1 MAHDTKRKTD
11 DAPATYTGLAPDGF
25 VAFGVSL
32 PSGVPLT
39 LVDAVMVVPLA
50 ANNRRNIAHKWRRD
64 ANVPKA
70 VGVAVGMSED
80 GTAEIGMGAG
90 LPAGGLYTE
99 RK

>member
-50 ANNRRNIAHKWRRD
+50 
-64 ANVPKA
+64 KA

-90 LPAGGLYTE
+90 LPAGGGQ
-99 RK
+99 KVSV